1 MNKQQFRRA
10 NRMAFIINTMI
21 LASAVLLMLFQALEI
36 GINAAITSELIA
48 AAIGFSMMLYGML
61 KGRDN
66 RIGTIMI
73 MTGSALVYFVIMIAQ
88 NQFLFFSYG
97 MPIMASCMVYL
108 NQKVIRFGTAEL
120 AAAYLIVFIRNIIAK
135 TAILKDTV
143 VDTTVII
150 LFLIVV
156 NYVVKLLVEFNKEN
170 SDAAAAAAEE
180 TNAITGNILNTAD
193 SIGEYFNTVTD
204 NMNKLKDIV
213 RSNNDA
219 MDKIAGNTR
228 VTANNID
235 TQAEKCK
242 DIQTQTD
249 TTIVSKERMIEAT
262 MSAQTTIA
270 EGNRVLNELKTRAES
285 VEEESRKTIA
295 ATELVTD
302 KINGVQE
309 IVGSILAISS
319 QTNLLALNAS
329 IEAARA
335 GDAGRGFAVVAEE
348 IRNLSEQTNEA
359 TTKITDIIQEL
370 TADVGTTI
378 DRVEDTMNSVKEQ
391 NNLIISTGE
400 RFDAINEDVQKLL
413 GEFAGL
419 EDGINAIAESTTQIN
434 ASVDTLSENSRD
446 IEALSNDGVASS
458 DAAVK
463 ACDDL
468 EKALQRIYDAINRLN
483 NR

>member
-1 MNKQQFRRA
+1 MNKGQFRRA
-10 NRMAFIINTMI
+10 NRMAFIINTLI
-21 LASAVLLMLFQALEI
+21 LVSAVLLMFFQALEI
-36 GINAAITSELIA
+36 GLNAAITAELIA
-48 AAIGFSMMLYGML
+48 AVVGFSMMLFGML

-66 RIGTIMI
+66 KLGVILI
-73 MTGSALVYFVIMIAQ
+73 MTGSALVYIVIMLAQ

-97 MPIMASCMVYL
+97 MPILASCVVYL
-108 NQKVIRFGTAEL
+108 NPKVVKFGTLEL
-120 AAAYLIVFIRNIIAK
+120 ALAYLIVFIRNIVGK
-135 TAILKDTV
+135 TAVLKDTV
-143 VDTTVII
+143 VDTAVII

-156 NYVVKLLVEFNKEN
+156 NYVVKLLVEFNQEN
-170 SDAAAAAAEE
+170 NDAAQAAAEE
-180 TNAITGNILNTAD
+180 TNIITNNILNTAD

-213 RSNNDA
+213 RSNNEA
-219 MDKIAGNTR
+219 MDRIAGNTR
-228 VTANNID
+228 ATANNIED
-235 TQAEKCK
+235 QAEKCK

-262 MSAQTTIA
+262 MSAQSTIS
-270 EGNRVLNELKTRAES
+270 EGNKVLEELKTRAED

-335 GDAGRGFAVVAEE
+335 GDAGKGFAVVAEE

-391 NNLIISTGE
+391 NTLIISTGE

-413 GEFAGL
+413 GEFSGL
-419 EDGINAIAESTTQIN
+419 EDGINAIAKSTTQIN
-434 ASVDTLSENSRD
+434 ESVDTLSANSRD
-446 IEALSNDGVASS
+446 IEVLSNDGVASS

-468 EKALQRIYDAINRLN
+468 EKALHRIYDAVNELN
-483 NR
+483 KR

>member
-1 MNKQQFRRA
+1 MNKGQFRRA
-10 NRMAFIINTMI
+10 NQMAFIINTLI

-36 GINAAITSELIA
+36 GINAAITAELIA
-48 AAIGFSMMLYGML
+48 AAVGFSMMLFGML

-66 RIGTIMI
+66 KLGVIMI

-97 MPIMASCMVYL
+97 MPILASCVVYL
-108 NQKVIRFGTAEL
+108 NPKVVKFGTLEL
-120 AAAYLIVFIRNIIAK
+120 ALAYLIVFIRNIVGK
-135 TAILKDTV
+135 TAVLKDTV
-143 VDTTVII
+143 VDTAVII

-156 NYVVKLLVEFNKEN
+156 NYVVKLLVEFNQEN
-170 SDAAAAAAEE
+170 NDAAQAAAEE
-180 TNAITGNILNTAD
+180 TNIITNNILNTAD

-228 VTANNID
+228 ATANNIED
-235 TQAEKCK
+235 QAEKCK

-262 MSAQTTIA
+262 MSAQSTIS
-270 EGNRVLNELKTRAES
+270 EGNKVLDELKKRAED

-370 TADVGTTI
+370 TTDVGTTI

-391 NNLIISTGE
+391 NTLIISTGE

-413 GEFAGL
+413 GEFSGL
-419 EDGINAIAESTTQIN
+419 EDGINAIAKSTTQIN
-434 ASVDTLSENSRD
+434 ESVDTLSANSRD
-446 IEALSNDGVASS
+446 IEVLSNDGVASS

-468 EKALQRIYDAINRLN
+468 EKALHRIYDAVNELN
-483 NR
+483 KR

>member
-1 MNKQQFRRA
+1 MNFTE
-10 NRMAFIINTMI
+10 N
-21 LASAVLLMLFQALEI
+21 AVSFYQ
-36 GINAAITSELIA
+36 
-48 AAIGFSMMLYGML
+48 
-61 KGRDN
+61 
-66 RIGTIMI
+66 
-73 MTGSALVYFVIMIAQ
+73 
-88 NQFLFFSYG
+88 
-97 MPIMASCMVYL
+97 
-108 NQKVIRFGTAEL
+108 
-120 AAAYLIVFIRNIIAK
+120 
-135 TAILKDTV
+135 
-143 VDTTVII
+143 
-150 LFLIVV
+150 LFLTSKF
-156 NYVVKLLVEFNKEN
+156 KLPIQTTPALCK
-170 SDAAAAAAEE
+170 
-180 TNAITGNILNTAD
+180 NI
-193 SIGEYFNTVTD
+193 
-204 NMNKLKDIV
+204 
-213 RSNNDA
+213 
-219 MDKIAGNTR
+219 KILYKPY
-228 VTANNID
+228 
-235 TQAEKCK
+235 QWPEKCK

-413 GEFAGL
+413 GEFTGL

>member
-1 MNKQQFRRA
+1 MNKNQFRRA
-10 NRMAFIINTMI
+10 NRMAFVINTLI

-36 GINAAITSELIA
+36 GLNTAIIAELIA
-48 AAIGFSMMLYGML
+48 SAVAFSMMLFGRI
-61 KGRDN
+61 KGIDN
-66 RIGTIMI
+66 KLGTTMI
-73 MTGSALVYFVIMIAQ
+73 MTGAALVYFVIMIAQ

-97 MPIMASCMVYL
+97 MPILASCMVYL
-108 NQKVIRFGTAEL
+108 NPKVTKLGTIEL
-120 AAAYLIVFIRNIIAK
+120 AVAYLIVLIRNIVAK

-143 VDTTVII
+143 VDTTVVI
-150 LFLIVV
+150 LFLLVV
-156 NYVVKLLVEFNKEN
+156 NYVVKLLVQFNKEN
-170 SDAAAAAAEE
+170 SDAVEAAAEE
-180 TNAITGNILNTAD
+180 TNVITNNILNTAD
-193 SIGEYFNTVTD
+193 SIGEYFKMVTD

-219 MDKIAGNTR
+219 MDKIAGNTK

-262 MSAQTTIA
+262 MSAQTTIN
-270 EGNRVLNELKTRAES
+270 EGNKVLDDLKKRAEE

-370 TADVGTTI
+370 TADVETTI
-378 DRVEDTMNSVKEQ
+378 NRVEDTMNSVKEQ
-391 NNLIISTGE
+391 NTLIISTGE
-400 RFDAINEDVQKLL
+400 RFDAINEDVHKLL
-413 GEFAGL
+413 GEFSGL
-419 EDGINAIAESTTQIN
+419 EDGINAIAKSTTQIN
-434 ASVDTLSENSRD
+434 ESVDTLSENSRD
-446 IEALSNDGVASS
+446 IEVLSNDGVASS

-468 EKALQRIYDAINRLN
+468 EKALQRIYDAINGLN
-483 NR
+483 KR